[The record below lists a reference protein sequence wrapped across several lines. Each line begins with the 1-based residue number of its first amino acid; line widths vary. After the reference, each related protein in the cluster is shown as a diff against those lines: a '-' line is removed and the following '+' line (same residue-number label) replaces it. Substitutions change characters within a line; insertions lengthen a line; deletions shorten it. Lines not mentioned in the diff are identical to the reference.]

1 MLSFNQQ
8 NKIMIEISWQSI
20 WRFFIILL
28 LLLTIWFFRQIIL
41 FALVAFIIASLLE
54 EPVNYLS
61 SKIKSRWLATLI
73 IYLISL
79 FLIGLLVYL
88 AIPLISET
96 IINLIPKFNL
106 NINPEIIRSFIQEW
120 EITEIPFKNLFSSFS
135 PLSNQLLDFFAKSI
149 SFLVKIT
156 GGAFSIFFIFLLAFF
171 LNTERNGV
179 ERGIRLITPK
189 NYEEYTVYLWGKA
202 RKKVG
207 DWFYG
212 QLIISLFVGVLVFIA
227 FKILAL
233 PNPEFLAVLAAL
245 FDFIPYI
252 GPFIAGFIATVFG
265 LSQSFLLGVLSLV
278 IFIAIQVLESII
290 APSIRSRVM
299 QINPLII
306 MFAILFGGK
315 LAGALGIVIALPLAA
330 TIIEFIR
337 DIGSGKI
344 NSYLPQ
350 KKLL

>member
-1 MLSFNQQ
+1 MFENQKQ
-8 NKIMIEISWQSI
+8 TIDISWQSI
-20 WRFFIILL
+20 WRFFIVFL

-88 AIPLISET
+88 AIPLVSET

-120 EITEIPFKNLFSSFS
+120 EKTETPFKNLFSSFS
-135 PLSNQLLDFFAKSI
+135 PLSNQLLDFFTKSI

-156 GGAFSIFFIFLLAFF
+156 GGAFSIFFIFLLAYF

-207 DWFYG
+207 GWFYS
-212 QLIISLFVGVLVFIA
+212 QLILSLFVGILVFIA

-233 PNPEFLAVLAAL
+233 PNPAFLAILAAL
-245 FDFIPYI
+245 LDFIPYI
-252 GPFIAGFIATVFG
+252 GPFIVGFIATVFG

-278 IFIAIQVLESII
+278 IFIAIQILETII

-299 QINPLII
+299 QINPLIVV
-306 MFAILFGGK
+306 FAILVGGK
-315 LAGALGIVIALPLAA
+315 LAGALGIIIALPLAA
-330 TIIEFIR
+330 TIIEIIR
-337 DIGSGKI
+337 DVRSGKI

>member
-245 FDFIPYI
+245 LDFIPYL

-265 LSQSFLLGVLSLV
+265 LGQSLLLGVLSLI
-278 IFIAIQVLESII
+278 IFITIQ
-290 APSIRSRVM
+290 
-299 QINPLII
+299 
-306 MFAILFGGK
+306 IL
-315 LAGALGIVIALPLAA
+315 
-330 TIIEFIR
+330 
-337 DIGSGKI
+337 
-344 NSYLPQ
+344 
-350 KKLL
+350 

>member
-1 MLSFNQQ
+1 MFENQKQ
-8 NKIMIEISWQSI
+8 TIDISWQST

-88 AIPLISET
+88 AIPLVSET

-120 EITEIPFKNLFSSFS
+120 EKTETPFKNLFSSFS
-135 PLSNQLLDFFAKSI
+135 PLSNQLLDFFTKSI

-189 NYEEYTVYLWGKA
+189 NYEEYAVYLWGKA
-202 RKKVG
+202 RKKVCG
-207 DWFYG
+207 WFYS
-212 QLIISLFVGVLVFIA
+212 QLILSLFVGISAFIA

-233 PNPEFLAVLAAL
+233 PNPEFLAILAAL
-245 FDFIPYI
+245 FDFIPYV
-252 GPFIAGFIATVFG
+252 GPFIVGFIATVFG
-265 LSQSFLLGVLSLV
+265 LSQSLLLGVLSLI

-337 DIGSGKI
+337 DARSEKI

>member
-1 MLSFNQQ
+1 MFENSKNQLD
-8 NKIMIEISWQSI
+8 ISWQSI
-20 WRFFIILL
+20 WRFFLVLL
-28 LLLTIWFFRQIIL
+28 LLIAIWFFRQIIL
-41 FALVAFIIASLLE
+41 FILVAFIIASLLE

-79 FLIGLLVYL
+79 FLMGLLIYL

-96 IINLIPKFNL
+96 IIDLIPKFNL
-106 NINPEIIRSFIQEW
+106 NINPEIIRNFIQEW
-120 EITEIPFKNLFSSFS
+120 EITGVPFKNFLSVLG
-135 PLSNQLLDFFAKSI
+135 PLSNQFLDFFAKSI
-149 SFLVKIT
+149 SFLVKIA
-156 GGAFSIFFIFLLAFF
+156 GGVFSIFFIFLLAFF

-265 LSQSFLLGVLSLV
+265 LSQSLLLGVLSLV

-330 TIIEFIR
+330 TIIELIR
-337 DIGSGKI
+337 DIRSGKI

>member
-1 MLSFNQQ
+1 MFENQKQ
-8 NKIMIEISWQSI
+8 TIDISWQST
-20 WRFFIILL
+20 WRFFIIFL

-73 IYLISL
+73 IYLTSL

-88 AIPLISET
+88 AIPLVSET

-106 NINPEIIRSFIQEW
+106 NINPEVIRNFIQEW
-120 EITEIPFKNLFSSFS
+120 EKTETPFKNLFSSFS
-135 PLSNQLLDFFAKSI
+135 PLSNQLLDFFTKSI
-149 SFLVKIT
+149 SFLVKIA
-156 GGAFSIFFIFLLAFF
+156 GGVFSVFFIFLLAFF
-171 LNTERNGV
+171 LNTERNGI

-189 NYEEYTVYLWGKA
+189 NYEEYIVYLWEKA

-207 DWFYG
+207 GWFYS
-212 QLIISLFVGVLVFIA
+212 QLILSLFVGVLIFIA

-233 PNPEFLAVLAAL
+233 SNPEFLAILTAL
-245 FDFIPYI
+245 LDFIPYI

-265 LSQSFLLGVLSLV
+265 FGQSLLLGVLSLV
-278 IFIAIQVLESII
+278 IFITIQVLESII

-306 MFAILFGGK
+306 IFAILFGGK
-315 LAGALGIVIALPLAA
+315 LAGALGIIIALPLAA

-337 DIGSGKI
+337 DIRSGKI

>member
-1 MLSFNQQ
+1 MFENQKQ
-8 NKIMIEISWQSI
+8 TIDISWQST
-20 WRFFIILL
+20 WRFFIVFLL
-28 LLLTIWFFRQIIL
+28 LLAVWFFRQIIL
-41 FALVAFIIASLLE
+41 FILVAFIIASLLE

-120 EITEIPFKNLFSSFS
+120 EITEIPFKNIFSSLN
-135 PLSNQLLDFFAKSI
+135 PLSNQLLDFFTKSI

-171 LNTERNGV
+171 LNTEKNGV

-189 NYEEYTVYLWGKA
+189 NYEQYTVYLWGKA
-202 RKKVG
+202 RKKVSG
-207 DWFYG
+207 WFYS
-212 QLIISLFVGVLVFIA
+212 QLILSLFVGALVFIA

-233 PNPEFLAVLAAL
+233 PNPEFLAILAAL

-252 GPFIAGFIATVFG
+252 GPFIVGFIATVFG
-265 LSQSFLLGVLSLV
+265 LGQGILLGALSLV
-278 IFIAIQVLESII
+278 IFIAIQFLESII

-315 LAGALGIVIALPLAA
+315 LAGAPGIIIALPLTA
-330 TIIEFIR
+330 TLIEVIR
-337 DIGSGKI
+337 DIRSGKI

>member
-1 MLSFNQQ
+1 MFENQKQ
-8 NKIMIEISWQSI
+8 TMDISWQSI
-20 WRFFIILL
+20 WRFFIVLL
-28 LLLTIWFFRQIIL
+28 LLLAVWFFRQIIL
-41 FALVAFIIASLLE
+41 FILVAFIIASLLE

-106 NINPEIIRSFIQEW
+106 NINPEIIRNFIQEW
-120 EITEIPFKNLFSSFS
+120 EITEIPFKNFLSSLS
-135 PLSNQLLDFFAKSI
+135 PLSNQLLDFFTKSI
-149 SFLVKIT
+149 SFLVRIA
-156 GGAFSIFFIFLLAFF
+156 GGVFSVFFIFLLAFF

-179 ERGIRLITPK
+179 ERGMRLITPK
-189 NYEEYTVYLWGKA
+189 NYEEYTVYLWEKA
-202 RKKVG
+202 RKKVAG
-207 DWFYG
+207 WFYS
-212 QLIISLFVGVLVFIA
+212 QLILSLFVGVLAFIA

-233 PNPEFLAVLAAL
+233 PNPEFLAILAAL
-245 FDFIPYI
+245 LDFIPYI
-252 GPFIAGFIATVFG
+252 GPFIVGFMATVFG
-265 LSQSFLLGVLSLV
+265 LGQSLLLGVLSLV
-278 IFIAIQVLESII
+278 IFITIQVLETII

-306 MFAILFGGK
+306 IFAILVGGK

-330 TIIEFIR
+330 TIVEIIR
-337 DIGSGKI
+337 DIRSGKI